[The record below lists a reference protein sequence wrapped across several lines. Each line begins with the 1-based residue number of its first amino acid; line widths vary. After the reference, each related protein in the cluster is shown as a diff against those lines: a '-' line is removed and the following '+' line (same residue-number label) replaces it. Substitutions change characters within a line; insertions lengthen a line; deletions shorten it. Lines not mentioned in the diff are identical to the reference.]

1 MPYCWLVALSF
12 HTLKYVL
19 LPSAAAVPPTLP
31 RPFLSVLEVE
41 MSLCVALCEQNHV

>member
-41 MSLCVALCEQNHV
+41 PPLCVALGWRSHH